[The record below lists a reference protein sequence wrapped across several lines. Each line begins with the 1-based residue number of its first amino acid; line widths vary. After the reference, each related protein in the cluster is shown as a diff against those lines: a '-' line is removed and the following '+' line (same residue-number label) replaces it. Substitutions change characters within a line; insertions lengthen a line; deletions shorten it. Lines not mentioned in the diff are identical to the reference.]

1 MSRISDEQ
9 SISKMREM
17 SDALCL
23 DPCHDRSEYIAQL
36 VRGEFFQP
44 NRQNQC
50 WQCTFLQT
58 TDMLKRY
65 ISVCISLCLFRFNFQ
80 SYSALPHRKNDHIGQ
95 LGKQDIMSY
104 IDVSWHGTL
113 VAISIITGAKEE
125 VRRGN
130 IKGGKCV

>member
-44 NRQNQC
+44 SRQNQC
-50 WQCTFLQT
+50 WQCTFFANH
-58 TDMLKRY
+58 RY
-65 ISVCISLCLFRFNFQ
+65 
-80 SYSALPHRKNDHIGQ
+80 AE
-95 LGKQDIMSY
+95 
-104 IDVSWHGTL
+104 TL
-113 VAISIITGAKEE
+113 HFCMHFFMFI
-125 VRRGN
+125 
-130 IKGGKCV
+130 